1 MLGRKEFSLLFL
13 HPNDGHTVFRFEDS
27 TANKGS
33 IECPNCGRGRTVN
46 IATSYTTGST
56 ERKHFRWMVCTEC
69 LGASIALS
77 DGRSEWTVFPPAAG
91 DRPIRNLPNHID
103 ELWRE
108 AVLTHSVGAYTSS
121 VLMCRKIVFATA
133 VEFGLAPKAD
143 NNRAPS
149 FLACVNYLV
158 ENDYLT
164 RRMKNDWADSLRAWG
179 NDATHEIEAITD
191 RTATNALDFTQQL
204 LAMSF
209 QFTHDAQA
217 SSEDEEPQRQ
227 FNVPRTSGNAPY

>member
-1 MLGRKEFSLLFL
+1 M
-13 HPNDGHTVFRFEDS
+13 FRFES
-27 TANKGS
+27 ATANKGS
-33 IECPNCGRGRTVN
+33 ILCPNCGRGRTVN
-46 IATSYTTGST
+46 LALST
-56 ERKHFRWMVCTEC
+56 DDRPFSDTEYRWMVCTEC
-69 LGASIALS
+69 LGASITLS
-77 DGRSEWTVFPPAAG
+77 RNGHDWSVFPPVAG
-91 DRPIRNLPNHID
+91 DRPVRNLPNHID
-103 ELWRE
+103 EMWRE
-108 AVLTHSVGAYTSS
+108 AVLTHAVGAYTSS

-149 FLACVNYLV
+149 FLTCVDYLV

-164 RRMKNDWADSLRAWG
+164 RRMKDDWADSIREWG

-227 FNVPRTSGNAPY
+227 FNVTRTSGNAPY